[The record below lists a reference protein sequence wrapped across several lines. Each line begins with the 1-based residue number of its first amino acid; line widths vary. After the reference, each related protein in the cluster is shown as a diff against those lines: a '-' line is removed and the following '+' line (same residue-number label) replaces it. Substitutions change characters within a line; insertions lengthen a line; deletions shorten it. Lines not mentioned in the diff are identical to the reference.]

1 MKKRSPADIDL
12 FQHESLIHR
21 LSESNSAFIKSSA
34 SFIAIP
40 SPPVGKEKTEFA
52 VGDLVKDEK
61 RSFYK
66 TPMTW
71 KVLEVFRQNGFVHYQ
86 CELMLTPADL
96 AGGVWKKN
104 DPRTKT
110 RHSQKDLELIERVTQ
125 AKFNKSKPRA

>member
-1 MKKRSPADIDL
+1 MKKRSPVDIDL
-12 FQHESLIHR
+12 FQHESLIHK

-34 SFIAIP
+34 PFITIP
-40 SPPVGKEKTEFA
+40 GFSRGNDKIEFA

-86 CELMLTPADL
+86 CELVLTPADL

-110 RHSQKDLELIERVTQ
+110 RHSQKDLELTERVTQ
-125 AKFNKSKPRA
+125 ANFNKSKPRA